1 MTAMI
6 DITSSILSAPAE
18 RPAGHPGSETPTNVE
33 PTAAGP
39 AAARPT
45 VAAPADDHIS
55 GLRERIDEIDNSL
68 IELWL
73 ERAAISAEVGR
84 VRIASGG
91 TRLVL
96 SREREI
102 VDRFRD
108 ALGPDGVQLALLVL
122 RAGRGPL

>member
-1 MTAMI
+1 M
-6 DITSSILSAPAE
+6 E
-18 RPAGHPGSETPTNVE
+18 RNQAGETPTD
-33 PTAAGP
+33 P
-39 AAARPT
+39 ANATERIA
-45 VAAPADDHIS
+45 
-55 GLRERIDEIDNSL
+55 GLRDRIDEIDSEI

-73 ERAAISAEVGR
+73 ERAAISGEVGR

-102 VDRFRD
+102 VDRFRA
-108 ALGPDGVQLALLVL
+108 ALGADGVQLALLIL